1 MHRPAAVLVGRAALI
16 GAALLVAAPLR
27 AATKIEGE
35 YQLMAELRKSD
46 RTYRWMWD
54 SNNGDNGTFNN
65 AQFRIFSAPRAGVE
79 AFTKFEADWRTG
91 DNGEP
96 RPEFQF
102 REAHLRFRKE
112 LRGNRGLDSY
122 LFSRQDRFYVN
133 TYLIPFVNGRGDAQ
147 GVRLDTW
154 GFGGFNTALIAG
166 DQSSQFNPA
175 NYSDPARYTPGQR
188 DTATRNALLRTD
200 DFYIARVR
208 REFFADRRLRLG
220 LTVNRFEGW
229 TGLDSTS
236 GPQPWRSVVG
246 FDSRVRVG
254 GADVSFEYGESRRP
268 DEIRGGRAP
277 KLTLF
282 KRSLGIRLPDRAV
295 AQAEI
300 RSLKV
305 GTPKFG
311 FVNVTP
317 GWWSRGP
324 SYSNFVGGPGSDET
338 GFFLNSY
345 YLLPERA
352 ITYTN
357 NLTWYGNK
365 VNSRNATRELYN
377 EIYVEFVNGFTGKSA
392 YKRRDSYAPSGGVLR
407 RTTSL
412 SWFNEVQVESR
423 LAWLRVQSKLQDIGR
438 PERKQLFVIEN
449 SINLTMKTK
458 VYSRYALGN
467 DASILRKAIFTQLQY
482 RPTDNMEMYLQY
494 GPDYIGSGGSPVDE
508 GNLAGSGDQFDVIK
522 FILKGNF

>member
-1 MHRPAAVLVGRAALI
+1 MVRPVACLIGCVAALSLLAS
-16 GAALLVAAPLR
+16 AAGPVH

-35 YQLMAELRKSD
+35 YQLMAELRKTD

-65 AQFRIFSAPRAGVE
+65 AQFRIFSAPRAGIEV
-79 AFTKFEADWRTG
+79 FTKFEADWRPG

-96 RPEFQF
+96 RPEFQY

-112 LRGNRGLDSY
+112 LPRNRGFDSY
-122 LFSRQDRFYVN
+122 FFSRQDRFYVN
-133 TYLIPFVNGRGDAQ
+133 SYLIPFVFGRGDAQ

-154 GFGGFNTALIAG
+154 GFGGFNTALVVG
-166 DQSSQFNPA
+166 DQSSQFNPS
-175 NYSDPARYTPGQR
+175 NFSDPTRYTPGQR
-188 DTATRNALLRTD
+188 DTATANALLRTD
-200 DFYIARVR
+200 DFYVARLR
-208 REFFADRRLRLG
+208 REFFADRRLRVG
-220 LTVNRFEGW
+220 LTANRFEGW
-229 TGLDSTS
+229 TGRDSVS

-246 FDSRVRVG
+246 FDSRMRIG
-254 GADVSFEYGESRRP
+254 GADVSFEYGESRSA
-268 DEIRGGRAP
+268 DESPTGRAP
-277 KLTLF
+277 KLTAF
-282 KRSLGIRLPDRAV
+282 KRSLGFRLPDRAV

-300 RSLKV
+300 RSLKL
-305 GTPKFG
+305 GRPKLGYIF
-311 FVNVTP
+311 VTP

-324 SYSNFVGGPGSDET
+324 AYSNAIGGPGSDET
-338 GFFLNSY
+338 GFFLSSY

-357 NLTWYGNK
+357 NLSWYGNK

-392 YKRRDSYAPSGGVLR
+392 YKRRDTYAPSGGILR
-407 RTTSL
+407 RTTRL
-412 SWFNEVQVESR
+412 DWFNEVQVESR

-438 PERKQLFVIEN
+438 PERKQLFVVEN
-449 SINLTMKTK
+449 SINLTLKTK
-458 VYSRYALGN
+458 VYSRFALGN

-482 RPTDNMEMYLQY
+482 RPTDNMEMFLQY
-494 GPDYIGSGGSPVDE
+494 GPDYIGGGGSPVDE
-508 GNLAGSGDQFDVIK
+508 GNLAGSGDQFDVVK